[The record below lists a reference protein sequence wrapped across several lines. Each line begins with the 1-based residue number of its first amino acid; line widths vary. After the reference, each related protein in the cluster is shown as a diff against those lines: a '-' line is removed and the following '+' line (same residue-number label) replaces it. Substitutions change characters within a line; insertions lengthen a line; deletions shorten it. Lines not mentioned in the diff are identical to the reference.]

1 MTKATALKQILK
13 KEIILM
19 DVPHQFQTIEI
30 IMAGVKN
37 NGMMLK
43 YAVMQNPKIVQV
55 ACASTPNAIE
65 FAHFIGPEL
74 EPLLIKLKKTHPEV
88 LSRLNPKIFSSPALY
103 IQYCS

>member
-13 KEIILM
+13 KEITLM
-19 DVPHQFQTIEI
+19 DVPHQFQTIKI

-43 YAVMQNPKIVQV
+43 YAVIQNPKITQL

-74 EPLLIKLKKTHPEV
+74 EPLLICVHRRFP
-88 LSRLNPKIFSSPALY
+88 
-103 IQYCS
+103 

>member
-13 KEIILM
+13 KEITLM
-19 DVPHQFQTIEI
+19 DVPLQLQTTAI

-43 YAVMQNPKIVQV
+43 YAAIQNPKIVQV
-55 ACASTPNAIE
+55 ACKSTPEAIMY
-65 FAHFIGPEL
+65 ARCISPEL

-88 LSRLNPKIFSSPALY
+88 LQRLNPKVFSSPALY